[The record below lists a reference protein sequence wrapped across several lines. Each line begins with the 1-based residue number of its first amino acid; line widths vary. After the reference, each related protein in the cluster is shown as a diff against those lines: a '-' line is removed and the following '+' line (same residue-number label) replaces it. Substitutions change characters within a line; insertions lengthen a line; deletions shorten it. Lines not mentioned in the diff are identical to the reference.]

1 MPHGLTR
8 NNFTSKQE
16 DSGRRQYPVMVF
28 IHGGSYL
35 YGSGNRYNG
44 SALVQYG
51 VVMVSINYRLGALG
65 MLTVRLY
72 WSESESDI
80 ASRSAHTEQR
90 QTSRKTFAFTLAF
103 AQCK

>member
-1 MPHGLTR
+1 MIHGWNFSWPRKYTEEHYGLTE
-8 NNFTSKQE
+8 NKFTFKQE
-16 DSGRRQYPVMVF
+16 SSDRRQYPVMVF

-65 MLTVRLY
+65 M
-72 WSESESDI
+72 S
-80 ASRSAHTEQR
+80 H
-90 QTSRKTFAFTLAF
+90 KPF
-103 AQCK
+103 

>member
-1 MPHGLTR
+1 MQTTTDTTLPHGLTR
-8 NNFTSKQE
+8 NTFTSEQE

-65 MLTVRLY
+65 M
-72 WSESESDI
+72 
-80 ASRSAHTEQR
+80 
-90 QTSRKTFAFTLAF
+90 FTIF
-103 AQCK
+103 YIEAQVKKWRRFQMGPQ